1 MSSWFNLK
9 NLDSLLFVVRWTVQV
24 SKPCSYHVLPFLPF
38 FKNSSFPPLPQ
49 RETQRER
56 ERERERGGFLG
67 HRPKNKVAKIRPPR
81 PKLTKVLSQSR
92 SLSLLEFSPSLCK
105 FQSRW
110 VCWVWVC
117 NLWSRW
123 GGAFVGWEAEGVC
136 ESSGAFVGWGTEGK
150 VNLVFGFVLWNSS
163 LRLDLS
169 STCTFFH
176 FRLPPLKTRVLF
188 LNSSF

>member
-1 MSSWFNLK
+1 MVQPQKPWLSSFCGSMNSPGFKTMLI
-9 NLDSLLFVVRWTVQV
+9 
-24 SKPCSYHVLPFLPF
+24 PCSSFSSLFQKFLF
-38 FKNSSFPPLPQ
+38 SSTATT
-49 RETQRER
+49 RNT
-56 ERERERGGFLG
+56 ERERERGGSLG

-136 ESSGAFVGWGTEGK
+136 ESGGAFVRWGTEGK

-176 FRLPPLKTRVLF
+176 IRLPPLKTRVLF
-188 LNSSF
+188 LNSSL